1 VEAVSVITTVSTAS
15 PAQVDAGVVLEQLGQ
30 LLDKSLV
37 QTQQGTAGEPRFVML
52 ETIWEYATEQL
63 AASGEEATV
72 QERHAHYFLKL
83 AEEVEPHWSNPE
95 GDIWLE
101 QMEREDANLRAAL
114 AWSKANQ
121 DGVEIGLR
129 LAGALYFYWFLLG
142 SLREGRTWLEEM
154 LARTASSERSVAR
167 GKALLGAGLLAW
179 AEGDYEA
186 ASPRAEEALSIVRE
200 AGDKRRIGWAEALLG
215 FVRLSQ
221 RNTAAARPLFEG
233 SRTLF
238 KDLGDVWG
246 EALTLYYL
254 GSTVYRSGDLA
265 AGRAYYEESLQLFQE
280 QGDVLFASLVLCAL
294 EVMASIQDDEEMARF
309 MDQQLQPLMEQAR
322 KRGVLGL
329 FLMNIGDLWLHRYGD
344 EQQA

>member
-1 VEAVSVITTVSTAS
+1 
-15 PAQVDAGVVLEQLGQ
+15 LG
-30 LLDKSLV
+30 L
-37 QTQQGTAGEPRFVML
+37 
-52 ETIWEYATEQL
+52 
-63 AASGEEATV
+63 
-72 QERHAHYFLKL
+72 
-83 AEEVEPHWSNPE
+83 
-95 GDIWLE
+95 
-101 QMEREDANLRAAL
+101 
-114 AWSKANQ
+114 
-121 DGVEIGLR
+121 
-129 LAGALYFYWFLLG
+129 
-142 SLREGRTWLEEM
+142 
-154 LARTASSERSVAR
+154 
-167 GKALLGAGLLAW
+167 
-179 AEGDYEA
+179 
-186 ASPRAEEALSIVRE
+186 
-200 AGDKRRIGWAEALLG
+200 
-215 FVRLSQ
+215 VRLSQ